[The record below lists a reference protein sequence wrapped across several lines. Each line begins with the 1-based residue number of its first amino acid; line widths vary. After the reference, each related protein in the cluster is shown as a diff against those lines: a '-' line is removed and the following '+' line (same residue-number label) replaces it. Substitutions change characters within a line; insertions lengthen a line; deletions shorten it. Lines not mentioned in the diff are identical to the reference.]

1 MQPEPGDIYDN
12 LAENYH
18 LIFENWDNSIASQ
31 AAILGPILE
40 SAFGPG
46 PLSILD
52 CACGIGTQAIGLA
65 LRGHAVTGT
74 DLSAPAIA
82 RARREAA
89 QRGVTIEFAVADM
102 RSLSDLPL
110 GQFSAAIAADN
121 ALPHLL
127 NPADLS
133 RALDHIA
140 TKLAPGGI
148 FLATIRDYDR
158 LVETRPQSQP
168 PAFFSDNG
176 LRRIVHQVWDWER
189 VFYTLHLYLTRETLN
204 GWTVQ
209 HYASRYRALRRA
221 ELSSALKV
229 AGFAGIRWLDPAE
242 SSFYQPLVIA
252 RKSA

>member
-1 MQPEPGDIYDN
+1 MQTGPGDIYDD

-18 LIFENWDNSIASQ
+18 LIFENWNNSIASQ

-40 SAFGPG
+40 SAAGPG
-46 PLSILD
+46 PLSIID
-52 CACGIGTQAIGLA
+52 CACGIGTQSIGLG

-89 QRGVTIEFAVADM
+89 QRGVAVEFAVSDM
-102 RSLSDLPL
+102 RSLGELSL
-110 GQFSAAIAADN
+110 GQFSVAIAADN

-133 RALDHIA
+133 KALDQIA
-140 TKLAPGGI
+140 AKLAPGGV

-176 LRRIVHQVWDWER
+176 LRRIVHQVWDWEGD
-189 VFYTLHLYLTRETLN
+189 FYTFHLYLTRETLT
-204 GWTVQ
+204 GW
-209 HYASRYRALRRA
+209 
-221 ELSSALKV
+221 
-229 AGFAGIRWLDPAE
+229 
-242 SSFYQPLVIA
+242 IA
-252 RKSA
+252 NH